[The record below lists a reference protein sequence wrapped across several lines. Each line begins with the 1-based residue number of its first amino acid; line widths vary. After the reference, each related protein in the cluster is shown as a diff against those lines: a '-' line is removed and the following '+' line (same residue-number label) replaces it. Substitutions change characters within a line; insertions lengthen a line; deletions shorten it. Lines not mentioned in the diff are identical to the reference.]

1 MVRMRYLGGGFLPGV
16 PARDL
21 SEAESK
27 RFAAVLKASTLYEA
41 VAKEP
46 VAVAEKPAAVIEEP
60 VAVIE
65 EPVAESSAH
74 IGRRGR
80 KVADD

>member
-1 MVRMRYLGGGFLPGV
+1 MVKMRYLGGGFLPGV

-27 RFAAVLKASTLYEA
+27 RFAAVLEASALYEA

-60 VAVIE
+60 VA
-65 EPVAESSAH
+65 ESSAH

>member
-27 RFAAVLKASTLYEA
+27 RFAAVLEASALYEA

-60 VAVIE
+60 VAVAE
-65 EPVAESSAH
+65 EPVVEPAQNF
-74 IGRRGR
+74 GRRGR